1 MQQYD
6 SERVALC
13 KGEGIVYR
21 PCHPGGTASACGLA
35 VWVWSGGGVSSVES
49 ESESMGR
56 GRAVKGHIGYK
67 NTPRRKPVARR
78 SDQRRAAS
86 GRCARTSPPTPPQ
99 PLSDRRTTLRTT
111 PRGRRP
117 RHSSNRSSPWQLARS
132 ATQRPRRATT
142 RIFSNT
148 YCFNTPTSPPSLNT
162 TIA

>member
-1 MQQYD
+1 MD
-6 SERVALC
+6 PWLARAAGLRGAAAVPSVVSAEGGASWRCGCGAGVGRRRSRRGASRR
-13 KGEGIVYR
+13 GEGVQSK
-21 PCHPGGTASACGLA
+21 GSSARRNA
-35 VWVWSGGGVSSVES
+35 P
-49 ESESMGR
+49 R
-56 GRAVKGHIGYK
+56 
-67 NTPRRKPVARR
+67 RRKPVARR
-78 SDQRRAAS
+78 PRTSVRGTRAL
-86 GRCARTSPPTPPQ
+86 CSPPTPPQ

-111 PRGRRP
+111 LRGRRP